1 MLTLNLNLLWT
12 VVNVLIL
19 FLLLRKFLY
28 KPVMNIIAQRQKQV
42 DDALTARE
50 LIKLTVLET
59 APETPREM
67 AATLAEATGAEVV
80 QVVGRKVTLYR
91 KNPEKTIIDL
101 R

>member
-1 MLTLNLNLLWT
+1 MMDSKTRAKLRSYANT
-12 VVNVLIL
+12 VEAIL
-19 FLLLRKFLY
+19 QVGKNGMGEAL
-28 KPVMNIIAQRQKQV
+28 QKQV

-67 AATLAEATGAEVV
+67 

>member
-1 MLTLNLNLLWT
+1 MMDSKTRAKLRSYANT
-12 VVNVLIL
+12 VEAIL
-19 FLLLRKFLY
+19 QVGKNGMGEAL
-28 KPVMNIIAQRQKQV
+28 QKQV

-50 LIKLTVLET
+50 LIKLTVL
-59 APETPREM
+59 AK
-67 AATLAEATGAEVV
+67 ATGAEVV

>member
-1 MLTLNLNLLWT
+1 MDSKTRAKLRSYANT
-12 VVNVLIL
+12 VEAIL
-19 FLLLRKFLY
+19 QVGKNGMGEAL
-28 KPVMNIIAQRQKQV
+28 QKQV

-67 AATLAEATGAEVV
+67 AATLAEATGA

>member
-1 MLTLNLNLLWT
+1 MDSKTRAKLRSYANT
-12 VVNVLIL
+12 VEAIL
-19 FLLLRKFLY
+19 QVGKNGMGEAL
-28 KPVMNIIAQRQKQV
+28 QKQV
-42 DDALTARE
+42 YDALTARE

-80 QVVGRKVTLYR
+80 GRKVTLYR

>member
-1 MLTLNLNLLWT
+1 MMDSKTRAKLRSYANT
-12 VVNVLIL
+12 VEAIL
-19 FLLLRKFLY
+19 QVGKNGMGEAL
-28 KPVMNIIAQRQKQV
+28 QKQV

-80 QVVGRKVTLYR
+80 QVVGRTFVLFRQKAKDSQYTLPR
-91 KNPEKTIIDL
+91 K
-101 R
+101 

>member
-1 MLTLNLNLLWT
+1 MDSKTRAKLRSLANPIEA
-12 VVNVLIL
+12 IL
-19 FLLLRKFLY
+19 QVGKNGLGDAL
-28 KPVMNIIAQRQKQV
+28 QKQV

-59 APETPREM
+59 CPETPREM
-67 AATLAEATGAEVV
+67 AAALAAATGAEVV

-91 KNPEKTIIDL
+91 KNPEKTILDL

>member
-1 MLTLNLNLLWT
+1 MGEAL
-12 VVNVLIL
+12 
-19 FLLLRKFLY
+19 
-28 KPVMNIIAQRQKQV
+28 QKQV

-67 AATLAEATGAEVV
+67 AATLAEATAP
-80 QVVGRKVTLYR
+80 RWCR
-91 KNPEKTIIDL
+91 WWAA

>member
-1 MLTLNLNLLWT
+1 MMDSKTRAKLRSYANTVEAILQVGKNGMGDTL
-12 VVNVLIL
+12 
-19 FLLLRKFLY
+19 
-28 KPVMNIIAQRQKQV
+28 QKQV

-59 APETPREM
+59 APESPREI
-67 AATLAEATGAEVV
+67 LAEATGAEVV

-91 KNPEKTIIDL
+91 KNPEKTIIEL